1 MNKATNDAVA
11 RDDRAV
17 PVDPVAVID
26 DVVLAVGA
34 RIRRL
39 RLERNLTLQ
48 VLSDR
53 TGLSASMISMVE
65 RGRTSPS
72 IGTLVAIASAL
83 RIHMSRLF
91 DGDGEEEEPSPVRR
105 RSEQP
110 TVATGS
116 GVLRRVAQDDD
127 VRGVELTVNDYA
139 PATAGSDTP
148 VHHAGVEYGLVVEGT
163 LVVELADI
171 TYELKAGD
179 SIAYDSSIPHRLLN
193 PARSAARTV
202 WLNLER

>member
-1 MNKATNDAVA
+1 MNKGTSEAVA
-11 RDDRAV
+11 RDDRED
-17 PVDPVAVID
+17 PVDPVAFID

-34 RIRRL
+34 RIRKL

-105 RSEQP
+105 RGDQP
-110 TVATGS
+110 TVATAS

-127 VRGVELTVNDYA
+127 LRGVELTVNDYA

-148 VHHAGVEYGLVVEGT
+148 VHHVGVEYGLVVEGT
-163 LVVELADI
+163 LVVELADT
-171 TYELKAGD
+171 TYELKKGD
-179 SIAYDSSIPHRLLN
+179 SISYDSSIPHRLLN
-193 PARSAARTV
+193 PTGSAARTV